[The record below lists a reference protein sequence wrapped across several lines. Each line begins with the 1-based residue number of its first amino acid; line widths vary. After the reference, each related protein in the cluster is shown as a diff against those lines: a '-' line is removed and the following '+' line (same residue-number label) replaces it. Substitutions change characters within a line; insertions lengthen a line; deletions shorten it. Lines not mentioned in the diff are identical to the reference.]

1 VRLLDR
7 RAPGFVPRPQFVTG
21 LVKRLLGCANIFFL
35 QFGTFQANGAVAEGG
50 AFGAAG
56 DDPNVLRMGV
66 RLQA

>member
-1 VRLLDR
+1 
-7 RAPGFVPRPQFVTG
+7 VTG